1 MKTKLLIPLALIV
14 CGCGGAQI
22 KQQKGEIDGLNLKI
36 TGLEDKLREKENQ
49 IAALQS
55 EKADLDSKVQELQD
69 NVKSIQTHLD
79 QEKKDN
85 ESLYSS
91 AASNKDQLD
100 EKIKQLVKEKSEL
113 GGRLGETEKAKAAL
127 SARLKRLTVEAA
139 SLKQKA
145 DALQAEVDKSGAAKA
160 AEDKARSERLART
173 HEEMGALADTILK
186 EVQAEQAKID
196 QDGGTITV
204 VLREPL
210 LFPANQ
216 AKLTDSGAAL
226 LDRLGAALKAL
237 PARDIHIQG
246 HTDNAPIKW
255 ELFGRFTS
263 HWDLSAAQA
272 IAVARY
278 LHEHAGLDPMKL
290 LAEGYGEFR
299 PVKPNSTEDGRAANR
314 RVALVIEAP
323 QP

>member
-1 MKTKLLIPLALIV
+1 MKTKLPLLLLCLSCA
-14 CGCGGAQI
+14 CGGAQI
-22 KQQKGEIDGLNLKI
+22 KQQKGEIEGLNLKI

-49 IAALQS
+49 ISALAS

-69 NVKSIQTHLD
+69 NVKSVQNHLD

-85 ESLYSS
+85 EALYSS
-91 AASNKDQLD
+91 AASNKGQLD
-100 EKIKQLVKEKSEL
+100 EKIKQLVMEKSAL
-113 GGRLGETEKAKAAL
+113 GGKLAETEKAKAAL
-127 SARLKRLTVEAA
+127 SAKLKRVLVEAA
-139 SLKQKA
+139 VLKTKS
-145 DALQAEVDKSGAAKA
+145 DALQIDVDKTSAAKA
-160 AEDKARSERLART
+160 VEDKARSERLART
-173 HEEMGALADTILK
+173 HDEMGSLADTILK

-204 VLREPL
+204 ILQEPL
-210 LFPANQ
+210 LFSANQ

-226 LDRLGAALKAL
+226 LDRLGGALKAL

-299 PVKPNSTEDGRAANR
+299 PVKSNSTEEGRAANR
-314 RVALVIEAP
+314 RIALVIDP
-323 QP
+323 SQ